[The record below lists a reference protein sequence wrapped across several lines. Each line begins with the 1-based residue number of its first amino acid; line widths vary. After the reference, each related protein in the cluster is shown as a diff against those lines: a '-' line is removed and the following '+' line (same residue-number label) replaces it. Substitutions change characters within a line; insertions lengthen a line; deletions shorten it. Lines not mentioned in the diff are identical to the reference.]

1 MVLVGELINAPFPSL
16 RPIHMQ
22 MISVVVKQYI
32 VVATIADEGYD
43 SRE

>member
-22 MISVVVKQYI
+22 MISLVEQYI